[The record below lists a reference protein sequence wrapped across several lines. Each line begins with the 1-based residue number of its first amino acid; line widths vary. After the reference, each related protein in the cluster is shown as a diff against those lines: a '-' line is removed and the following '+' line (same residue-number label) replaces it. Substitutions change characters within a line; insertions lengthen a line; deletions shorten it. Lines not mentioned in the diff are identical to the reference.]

1 MQDCKVVLEENDQLR
16 QQLEMSK
23 REYLRIVE
31 DNRDHASIMRSNK
44 ADGEEAAN
52 DNPGQASNEE
62 IMELKN
68 RAHLLSEENQTLF

>member
-52 DNPGQASNEE
+52 DNPG
-62 IMELKN
+62 
-68 RAHLLSEENQTLF
+68 